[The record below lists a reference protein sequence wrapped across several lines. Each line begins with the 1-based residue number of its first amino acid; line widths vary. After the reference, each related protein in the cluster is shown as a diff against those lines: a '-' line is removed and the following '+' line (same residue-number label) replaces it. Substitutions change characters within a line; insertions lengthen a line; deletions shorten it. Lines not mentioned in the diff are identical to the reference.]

1 MVFTQDL
8 DFSGFLLGYQDFKT
22 GFSDIGPSVMA
33 KTKKKLT
40 DIGFLTGFPG
50 YGFKVSL
57 IRTLDGL
64 TY

>member
-50 YGFKVSL
+50 YGSRFL
-57 IRTLDGL
+57 LLGHWTD
-64 TY
+64 